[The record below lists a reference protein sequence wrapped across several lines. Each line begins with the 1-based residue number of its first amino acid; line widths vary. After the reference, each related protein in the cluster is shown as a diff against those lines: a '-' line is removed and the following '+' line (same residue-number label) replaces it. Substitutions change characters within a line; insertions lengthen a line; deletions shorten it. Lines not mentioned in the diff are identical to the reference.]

1 MRPSRGGYMDEE
13 AAERGLGRRSIDV
26 TRMRVSVSRIADLD
40 YGQGFRVQDSG
51 FRVQDS
57 RPGLLTR
64 VQDSGFRVSDLDYGP
79 GCMSVAL
86 LVIHASA
93 LIACF

>member
-40 YGQGFRVQDSG
+40 YGQGFRVQG
-51 FRVQDS
+51 
-57 RPGLLTR
+57 
-64 VQDSGFRVSDLDYGP
+64 
-79 GCMSVAL
+79 
-86 LVIHASA
+86 
-93 LIACF
+93 

>member
-40 YGQGFRVQDSG
+40 YGQGFRVQGSG
-51 FRVQDS
+51 FLTWTIDQGLGYRV
-57 RPGLLTR
+57 
-64 VQDSGFRVSDLDYGP
+64 
-79 GCMSVAL
+79 
-86 LVIHASA
+86 
-93 LIACF
+93 